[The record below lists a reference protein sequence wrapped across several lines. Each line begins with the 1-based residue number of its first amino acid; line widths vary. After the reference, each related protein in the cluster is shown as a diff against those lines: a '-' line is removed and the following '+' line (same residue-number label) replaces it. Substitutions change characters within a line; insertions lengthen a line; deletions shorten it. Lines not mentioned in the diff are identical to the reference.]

1 MKKSQEGLLA
11 SHQELDAANKAAEA
25 LQQKTQSS
33 VTELEV
39 KEKELISQDKK
50 VRTIL
55 DAGTTTVAQGSS
67 VMIV

>member
-25 LQQKTQSS
+25 LQQKTQSR